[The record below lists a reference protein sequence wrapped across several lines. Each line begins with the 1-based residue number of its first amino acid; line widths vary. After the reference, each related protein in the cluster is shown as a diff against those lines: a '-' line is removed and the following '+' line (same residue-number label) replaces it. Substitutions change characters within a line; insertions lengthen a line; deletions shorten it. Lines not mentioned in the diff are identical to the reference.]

1 MQKEALAQEE
11 ARWTIAREM
20 QTKLQVK
27 YEPVLAQNA
36 EEVQQNAIHLRHPG
50 CGLANQTS
58 RGVDDMLRAV
68 QEADLSNE

>member
-1 MQKEALAQEE
+1 
-11 ARWTIAREM
+11 M

-36 EEVQQNAIHLRHPG
+36 KEMQQNAIHLRRPG

-58 RGVDDMLRAV
+58 KGLDDMLRAV
-68 QEADLSNE
+68 QEAEQSSK